1 MILFRYDKVNLL
13 YQGNILREDYYTQN
27 KKEIL
32 RIVKKK
38 AFFSIN
44 DIAIILD
51 ELKEE
56 NLVSNSLTQ
65 NDFYLKLLDD
75 GLVAHTI
82 TIRDIEKIRYTLNK
96 QFNIYDFVYSLE
108 KNGFFSMFTS
118 LNIQGLTN
126 FRDNFIFISKERM
139 KRVNFKSKDITQEAI
154 DKAFTNKPR
163 RTKAYATIYNYNIVI
178 LESNNTQEI
187 GIIKYKDYKIS
198 SINRAFVEIIS
209 NIQYSKTPDD
219 VIYEFK
225 NLKDK
230 LDINEIF
237 NIIEKFDFVY
247 PYYQLA
253 GYYLEKIGFLKEEL
267 SKFFNKKTD
276 LIFYTIK
283 NKEKYTLDEYWA
295 IKY

>member
-1 MILFRYDKVNLL
+1 M
-13 YQGNILREDYYTQN
+13 REDYYTQN

-44 DIAIILD
+44 DITSILD

-75 GLVAHTI
+75 GLVAYTI

-96 QFNIYDFVYSLE
+96 EFNIYDFVYSLE

-187 GIIKYKDYKIS
+187 GIIKYKGYKIS
-198 SINRAFVEIIS
+198 SINRVFVEIIS

>member
-1 MILFRYDKVNLL
+1 M
-13 YQGNILREDYYTQN
+13 REDYYTQN

-44 DIAIILD
+44 DITSILD

-75 GLVAHTI
+75 GLVAYTI

-96 QFNIYDFVYSLE
+96 EFNIYDFVYSLE

-139 KRVNFKSKDITQEAI
+139 KRVNFNSKDITQEAI

-163 RTKAYATIYNYNIVI
+163 RTKAHDTIYNYNVVI

-187 GIIKYKDYKIS
+187 GIIKYKGYKIS

>member
-1 MILFRYDKVNLL
+1 M
-13 YQGNILREDYYTQN
+13 REDYYTQN
-27 KKEIL
+27 KEQIL
-32 RIVKKK
+32 YTLKKK
-38 AFFSIN
+38 GFFSIN
-44 DIAIILD
+44 DITSILD

-96 QFNIYDFVYSLE
+96 EFNIYDFVYSLE

-139 KRVNFKSKDITQEAI
+139 KRVNFNSKDITQEAI

-163 RTKAYATIYNYNIVI
+163 RTKAHDTIYNYNIVI

-187 GIIKYKDYKIS
+187 GIIKYKGYKIS

>member
-1 MILFRYDKVNLL
+1 M
-13 YQGNILREDYYTQN
+13 REDYYTQN
-27 KKEIL
+27 KEQIL
-32 RIVKKK
+32 YTLKKK
-38 AFFSIN
+38 GFFSIN
-44 DIAIILD
+44 DITSILD

-96 QFNIYDFVYSLE
+96 EFNIYDFVYSLE

-139 KRVNFKSKDITQEAI
+139 KRVNFNSKDITQEAI

-163 RTKAYATIYNYNIVI
+163 RTKAHDTIYNYNVVI

-187 GIIKYKDYKIS
+187 GIIKYKGYKIS

-267 SKFFNKKTD
+267 YKFFNKKTD

-283 NKEKYTLDEYWA
+283 NKEKYTLDEYWS
-295 IKY
+295 IQY

>member
-1 MILFRYDKVNLL
+1 M
-13 YQGNILREDYYTQN
+13 REDYYTQN

>member
-1 MILFRYDKVNLL
+1 M
-13 YQGNILREDYYTQN
+13 REDYYTQN
-27 KKEIL
+27 KEQIL
-32 RIVKKK
+32 YTLKKK
-38 AFFSIN
+38 GFFSIN
-44 DIAIILD
+44 DITSILD
-51 ELKEE
+51 KLKEE

-96 QFNIYDFVYSLE
+96 EFNIYDFVYSLE

-139 KRVNFKSKDITQEAI
+139 KRVNFNSKDITQEAI

-187 GIIKYKDYKIS
+187 GIIKYKGYKIS

-283 NKEKYTLDEYWA
+283 NKEKYTLDEYWG
-295 IKY
+295 IQY

>member
-1 MILFRYDKVNLL
+1 M
-13 YQGNILREDYYTQN
+13 REDYYTQN
-27 KKEIL
+27 KEQIL
-32 RIVKKK
+32 YTLKKK
-38 AFFSIN
+38 GFFSIN
-44 DIAIILD
+44 DITSILD

-65 NDFYLKLLDD
+65 NDFYLKLLDN
-75 GLVAHTI
+75 GLVAYTI

-96 QFNIYDFVYSLE
+96 EFNIYDFVYSLE

-139 KRVNFKSKDITQEAI
+139 KRVNFNSKDITQEAI

-163 RTKAYATIYNYNIVI
+163 RTKAHDTIYNYNVVI

-187 GIIKYKDYKIS
+187 GIIKYKGYKIS

>member
-1 MILFRYDKVNLL
+1 M
-13 YQGNILREDYYTQN
+13 REDYYTQN
-27 KKEIL
+27 KKKIL

-44 DIAIILD
+44 DITSILD

-96 QFNIYDFVYSLE
+96 EFNIYDFVYSLE

-187 GIIKYKDYKIS
+187 GIIKYKGYKIS
-198 SINRAFVEIIS
+198 SINRVFVEIIS

-276 LIFYTIK
+276 LIFYTVK

>member
-1 MILFRYDKVNLL
+1 M
-13 YQGNILREDYYTQN
+13 REDYYTQN
-27 KKEIL
+27 KEQIL
-32 RIVKKK
+32 YTLKKK
-38 AFFSIN
+38 GFFSIN
-44 DIAIILD
+44 DITSILD

-96 QFNIYDFVYSLE
+96 EFNIYDFVYSLE

-139 KRVNFKSKDITQEAI
+139 KRVNFNSKDITQEAI

-163 RTKAYATIYNYNIVI
+163 RTKAHDTIYNYNVVI

-187 GIIKYKDYKIS
+187 GIIKYKGYKIS

>member
-1 MILFRYDKVNLL
+1 M
-13 YQGNILREDYYTQN
+13 REDYYTQN

-44 DIAIILD
+44 DITSILD
-51 ELKEE
+51 KLKEE

-75 GLVAHTI
+75 RLVAHTI

-96 QFNIYDFVYSLE
+96 EFNIYDFVYSLE

-187 GIIKYKDYKIS
+187 GIIKYKGYKIS
-198 SINRAFVEIIS
+198 SINRVFVEIIS